1 MNKENTEI
9 IKQLKSI
16 RNWVAVGA
24 IGSLLIGISA
34 MIFSISISQILPT
47 FEDLSSESEYEEEN
61 SEEEYKK
68 ENSEEEGKLKN

>member
-24 IGSLLIGISA
+24 IGFLLIGIST
-34 MIFSISISQILPT
+34 MIFSISISQMLPT
-47 FEDLSSESEYEEEN
+47 FEDLSSKSEYEEEN
-61 SEEEYKK
+61 SEEEG
-68 ENSEEEGKLKN
+68 NLKN